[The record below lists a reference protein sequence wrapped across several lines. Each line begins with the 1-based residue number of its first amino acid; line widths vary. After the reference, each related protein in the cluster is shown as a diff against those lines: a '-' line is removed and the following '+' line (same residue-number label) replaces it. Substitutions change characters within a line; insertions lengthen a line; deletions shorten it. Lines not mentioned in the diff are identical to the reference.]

1 MIDTIIFDLDGV
13 LIDSKK
19 IHFLSL
25 NKSLKENKINYQ
37 ISFEKH
43 LKEFDGLPTKKK
55 LEILNKQKIIPKSS
69 FKVIAEKKNQITRK
83 LLNKNIKFNVKIFK
97 LFKILSKKF
106 KIGIAT
112 NAIEETL
119 EIAINKLKIKKFIK
133 FSISTKSIE
142 NPKPHPEI
150 YLRCIISLNSKPKN
164 TLILEDS
171 HNGRIAAKEA
181 GAKLMPIKNLDDVN
195 YNNILNC
202 IKNEKIYSE
211 KLDTWDDNDLNIV
224 VPMAGEGSRFVK
236 AGYTFPKPLI
246 EVHQK
251 PMIQIVLESL
261 GLKGN
266 FIFIVRKEHLEKY
279 NLKNFLNI
287 IAPKCKI
294 ITIDKSTEG
303 AACTVLLSKKFINNS
318 KPLIISNSD
327 QFIEWNTSETMYG
340 FSTKKID
347 GAILTFN
354 ATHPKWSYAKVD
366 KNNNVTKVAEKKVI
380 SNNATV
386 GVYYWKHGKDFVK
399 YANQMINK
407 NIRVNN
413 EFYVCPVYNE
423 AIKDKKIVKIKNV
436 NSMWGLGTPE
446 DLDYFLKHHQKSK
459 N

>member
-19 IHFLSL
+19 IHFLAL

-37 ISFEKH
+37 ISYEDH
-43 LKEFDGLPTKKK
+43 LKKFDGLPTKKK
-55 LEILNKQKIIPKSS
+55 LEILNKQKIILKSS
-69 FKVIAEKKNQITRK
+69 FKKISEKKNEITRK
-83 LLNKNIKFNVKIFK
+83 LLNKNIKFDIKIFNLLK
-97 LFKILSKKF
+97 VLSKKF

-119 EIAINKLKIKKFIK
+119 EIAIKKLKIKKFVK
-133 FSISTKSIE
+133 FSISTKSIK

-150 YLRCIISLNSKPKN
+150 YLRCIINLNSKPKN

-181 GAKLMPIKNLDDVN
+181 GAKLLPIKNLNEVN
-195 YNNILNC
+195 YNNIINFVQ
-202 IKNEKIYSE
+202 NEKIYSE

-224 VPMAGEGSRFVK
+224 IPMAGEGSRFAK

-251 PMIQIVLESL
+251 PMIQIVVESL

-266 FIFIVRKEHLEKY
+266 FIYIVKKEHLEKY
-279 NLKNFLNI
+279 NLKSFLNI
-287 IAPKCKI
+287 ITPKCKI
-294 ITIDKSTEG
+294 ITIDKLTEG
-303 AACTVLLSKKFINNS
+303 AACTVLLSKKYINNS

-327 QFIEWNTSETMYG
+327 QFIEWNTSESMYS
-340 FSTKKID
+340 FSTNKVD
-347 GAILTFN
+347 GAILTFT

-366 KNNNVTKVAEKKVI
+366 KNNNVIRVAEKKVI

-399 YANQMINK
+399 YANQMIAK

-423 AIKDKKIVKIKNV
+423 AIKDKKRVKIKSV
-436 NSMWGLGTPE
+436 DSMWGLGTPE
-446 DLDYFLKHHQKSK
+446 DLDYFLKYHSKSK

>member
-1 MIDTIIFDLDGV
+1 
-13 LIDSKK
+13 
-19 IHFLSL
+19 
-25 NKSLKENKINYQ
+25 
-37 ISFEKH
+37 
-43 LKEFDGLPTKKK
+43 
-55 LEILNKQKIIPKSS
+55 
-69 FKVIAEKKNQITRK
+69 
-83 LLNKNIKFNVKIFK
+83 
-97 LFKILSKKF
+97 
-106 KIGIAT
+106 
-112 NAIEETL
+112 
-119 EIAINKLKIKKFIK
+119 
-133 FSISTKSIE
+133 
-142 NPKPHPEI
+142 
-150 YLRCIISLNSKPKN
+150 
-164 TLILEDS
+164 ILEDS

-195 YNNILNC
+195 YNNILNF
-202 IKNEKIYSE
+202 IKNEKVYSE

-251 PMIQIVLESL
+251 PMIQIVVESL

-266 FIFIVRKEHLEKY
+266 FIFIVKKEHLEKY

-294 ITIDKSTEG
+294 ITIDKPTEG
-303 AACTVLLSKKFINNS
+303 AACTVLLSKKYVNNS

-340 FSTKKID
+340 FSTKKVD
-347 GAILTFN
+347 GAILTFT

-366 KNNNVTKVAEKKVI
+366 KNSNVTKVAEKKVI

-413 EFYVCPVYNE
+413 EYYVCPVYNE
-423 AIKDKKIVKIKNV
+423 AIKDKKIIKIKNV
-436 NSMWGLGTPE
+436 DSMWGLGTPE
-446 DLDYFLKHHQKSK
+446 DLDYFLKHHPKSK